1 MRIIP
6 KASKVKVTFYKGVT
20 IPDIVL
26 AIISLALIAVTIS
39 SNFWFRWYLAGG
51 ILCLVAPLYLTLGE
65 QRLYVQIAY
74 LFRYLFSKK
83 KLIGADVDT
92 VSPYKEV
99 SDGVVYNKDGSAFS
113 AIEIDP
119 INFGMLSC
127 EKQDELIDY
136 CYAKVLNIIDQDEE
150 WVLQKVDM
158 PLVLDKQVQSELSR
172 AAKVREMVTSGVLTD
187 EEFVPRCDAIQAR
200 FEEIDAMNS
209 DSSTSPH
216 YFLCLVGISTKA
228 IKEKLDRA
236 VSILEA
242 GGIRAHRLD
251 EQELQLLTRAGFNSD
266 YNPRDQLKVIYAPH
280 EVSFGP
286 ATVKQDGMAVTE
298 LAITRYP
305 LSVPNAW
312 GERLFCLDHTKVSMR
327 MKPIEKAKAVK
338 RIDNSILEIETKNI
352 GKESQQ
358 QESEAHLETLQD
370 LMQDIQQSNETLFD
384 TSIIVTI
391 YDNPKSNANRRAVKN
406 ALREMGFGF
415 TELVGRQEDGYV
427 SSLIST
433 TDLLKM
439 PHGIQTS
446 SLAAAF
452 PFCSDIMMDEG
463 GTLIGQS
470 SLPAFINFFKRDL
483 THVNSNLIVIGQ
495 SGSGKSYATKTVL
508 ANLATEGA
516 KVYVLDPESE
526 YGVLAENLG
535 GSHIDASDGSKG
547 RINPFEIMT
556 TMDDEGGTSNSF
568 YAHLQFLEQFYR
580 VVLQGIN
587 QDSLEMLNKLTEEVY
602 AEKDIRPGRNLA
614 ELKPEDYPTFEDLC
628 ALVDKKLSEA
638 KDAYEEN
645 CLRTISNWVT
655 RFRKGYRDSSLWNG
669 ETTFSSRQNFID
681 FDFQRLLANHNEV
694 TANAQMLVLLKWL
707 ENEVIRN
714 RDYNRSHHANRKVV
728 VAIDEAHLFIDEKYP
743 IALDFMYQL
752 AKRIRKY
759 DGMLIIIT
767 QNVKDFAGTPEI
779 ARKSTAIINV
789 SQYSMI
795 FALSPNDMTELMK
808 LYENSGGLN
817 STEREAI
824 VHNPRGTCFFI
835 SSPNERGIL
844 EIEAND
850 YTKNLFGEGTTK

>member
-20 IPDIVL
+20 IPDIII
-26 AIISLALIAVTIS
+26 AIIALALIAVTIS

-51 ILCLVAPLYLTLGE
+51 ILCAVAPLYLTLGE

-74 LFRYLFSKK
+74 LLRYLFSKK
-83 KLIGADVDT
+83 RYVEADVET
-92 VSPYKEV
+92 LIPYREV
-99 SDGVVYNKDGSAFS
+99 KDEVVYNKDGSAFS
-113 AIEIDP
+113 AIEIEP
-119 INFGMLSC
+119 INFDMLGE

-136 CYAKVLNIIDQDEE
+136 CYAKVLNSIDQDEE
-150 WVLQKVDM
+150 WILQKVDM
-158 PLVLDKQVQSELSR
+158 PLVLDKQVQAELKR
-172 AAKVREMVTSGVLTD
+172 ADKVREMVTAGELTD
-187 EEFVPRCDAIQAR
+187 EEFIPRCDAIQSR
-200 FEEIDAMNS
+200 FNEVDAMNS
-209 DSSTSPH
+209 DSATSPR
-216 YFLCLVGISTKA
+216 YFLCLVGISTKS

-236 VSILEA
+236 VSTLEA
-242 GGIRAHRLD
+242 GGIRSHRLS
-251 EQELQLLTRAGFNSD
+251 EQELQLLTRAGFD
-266 YNPRDQLKVIYAPH
+266 DEYNPRDQLQIIYSPSS
-280 EVSFGP
+280 VSFGP
-286 ATVKQDGMAVTE
+286 TALKQEEKTVTE
-298 LAITRYP
+298 IAITRYP

-312 GERLFCLDHTKVSMR
+312 GERLFSLDNAKVTMR
-327 MKPIEKAKAVK
+327 MKPIEKSKAVK
-338 RIDNSILEIETKNI
+338 RIDNAILEIETKNI

-384 TSIIVTI
+384 TTTIITV
-391 YDNPKSNANRRAVKN
+391 YDEPKSNTNKRAVKN
-406 ALREMGFGF
+406 ALKEMGFGF
-415 TELVGRQEDGYV
+415 TELVGRQADGYI
-427 SSLIST
+427 SSMIST
-433 TDLLKM
+433 TDLLKI

-446 SLAAAF
+446 SLAASF
-452 PFCSDIMMDEG
+452 PFCSDIVMDEG
-463 GTLIGQS
+463 GTLLGQS
-470 SLPAFINFFKRDL
+470 SLPAFVNFFKRDL
-483 THVNSNLIVIGQ
+483 THVNSNLVIIGQ

-508 ANLATEGA
+508 TNLATDGA

-526 YGVLAENLG
+526 YDVLAENLG

-556 TMDDEGGTSNSF
+556 TMDDEGGSSNSF

-602 AEKDIRPGRNLA
+602 AEKNIKPGRNLA

-628 ALVDKKLSEA
+628 TLVDKKLSEA

-655 RFRKGYRDSSLWNG
+655 RFRRGYRDSSLWNG
-669 ETTFSSRQNFID
+669 TTTFSPKENFID
-681 FDFQRLLANHNEV
+681 FDFQRLLANHNEI
-694 TANAQMLVLLKWL
+694 TANAQMLILLKWL

-714 RDYNRSHHANRKVV
+714 RDYNRIHNTSRKVV

-767 QNVKDFAGTPEI
+767 QNVRDFAGTPEI

-808 LYENSGGLN
+808 LYENCGGLN
-817 STEREAI
+817 GTEREVI

-835 SSPNERGIL
+835 SSPSERGTL

-850 YTKNLFGEGTTK
+850 YTRKLFGEVAAK